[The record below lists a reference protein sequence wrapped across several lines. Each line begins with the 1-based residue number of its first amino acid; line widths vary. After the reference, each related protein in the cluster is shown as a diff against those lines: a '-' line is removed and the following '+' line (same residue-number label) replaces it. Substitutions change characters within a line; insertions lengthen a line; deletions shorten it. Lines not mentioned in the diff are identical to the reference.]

1 MIIWSFWDFS
11 SHHNTLVELSGMK
24 TIMWIFSMRGY
35 LYHRNWPMVNY
46 MDTRVQI
53 LRHWTS
59 IKLVISIQTLG
70 FLLTV
75 KPGLRKLMLR
85 DRQWGSYSGTPTAGF
100 SGQRKSQGLRGRYQN
115 WTHNIVLRYL
125 ARGYL
130 FSDMRILFSDIM
142 LDITDIK

>member
-24 TIMWIFSMRGY
+24 TIMRIFSMRGY
-35 LYHRNWPMVNY
+35 LYHRNRPMVNY
-46 MDTRVQI
+46 MDIRVQI

>member
-1 MIIWSFWDFS
+1 MSFWDIS
-11 SHHNTLVELSGMK
+11 SDHKHLALHYLGAKKNQVDLLSM
-24 TIMWIFSMRGY
+24 SGY
-35 LYHRNWPMVNY
+35 LSHRNLHMVNY
-46 MDTRVQI
+46 MDIRVQI

-70 FLLTV
+70 FLLTE
-75 KPGLRKLMLR
+75 KPGLRKSMLR